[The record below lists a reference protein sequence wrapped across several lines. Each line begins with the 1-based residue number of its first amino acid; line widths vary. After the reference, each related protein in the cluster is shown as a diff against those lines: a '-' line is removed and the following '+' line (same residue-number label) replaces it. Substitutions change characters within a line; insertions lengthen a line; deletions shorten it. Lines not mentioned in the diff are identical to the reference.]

1 MIIHD
6 SWQKKD
12 GQVLTWTSSN
22 LAIHPGFLKCGDS
35 GPSSQNHQNLCRW
48 KNRWKN
54 PVESR
59 RKYVPMADGRMKRT
73 GQKNHHLPSFT
84 IIYPCSA
91 NPWNFKY
98 TWIWYDIYDQ
108 CLKAE
113 YLCLPISSRDQSG
126 VGRFLCYQSQ
136 DLEVLETAL
145 NERDAAS
152 ASMDVLGGVHF
163 SQQFTDLSCLCL
175 KRSIDIKKDHNNK
188 YLYLSCIETYSLQ
201 RIRTLLAALVGVI
214 MHVFFLNTSHRL
226 HRRPHCR
233 KKRKSRPVK
242 IMGQEPPKSLCNVAS
257 FLPKTS
263 VVTLW

>member
-1 MIIHD
+1 MDILK
-6 SWQKKD
+6 S
-12 GQVLTWTSSN
+12 GYP
-22 LAIHPGFLKCGDS
+22 PGFFEMWRFWALIPE
-35 GPSSQNHQNLCRW
+35 PSEPLQMEKSLEKSCW
-48 KNRWKN
+48 KSKKICSNGWWENEKDRPK
-54 PVESR
+54 E
-59 RKYVPMADGRMKRT
+59 
-73 GQKNHHLPSFT
+73 PSFT

>member
-1 MIIHD
+1 MIIHE
-6 SWQKKD
+6 SWPKKRWPSS
-12 GQVLTWTSSN
+12 TWTSSN
-22 LAIHPGFLKCGDS
+22 LAILKCGDS
-35 GPSSQNHQNLCRW
+35 GPSSQNHQNLSRW
-48 KNRWKN
+48 KI

-59 RKYVPMADGRMKRT
+59 RKYVPMADIADGRMKRT
-73 GQKNHHLPSFT
+73 GQKKHHLPSFT
-84 IIYPCSA
+84 IIYHH
-91 NPWNFKY
+91 
-98 TWIWYDIYDQ
+98 
-108 CLKAE
+108 
-113 YLCLPISSRDQSG
+113 LPIFSKSMELQIHLDHLGSAMINASRQNIYVYQYHPGINQKLVDSSAIAGSG
-126 VGRFLCYQSQ
+126 GSGNSSERARCCQR
-136 DLEVLETAL
+136 L
-145 NERDAAS
+145 NGC
-152 ASMDVLGGVHF
+152 LGGVHF
-163 SQQFTDLSCLCL
+163 SQQFTDRSCLCL

-257 FLPKTS
+257 FLPKTF